1 MYILILKKLY
11 IHIFK
16 LIPVSVLI
24 LFYRDTPPTR
34 FELRKKFILR
44 TTKSMKLLNMYKIHK
59 FLYEKSPDFCI
70 KTLNLIWSIWR
81 ESNPYN

>member
-24 LFYRDTPPTR
+24 LFYRGTPPDR
-34 FELRKKFILR
+34 IR
-44 TTKSMKLLNMYKIHK
+44 TTQKIHFK
-59 FLYEKSPDFCI
+59 NYEKYETI
-70 KTLNLIWSIWR
+70 K
-81 ESNPYN
+81 YV